1 DEIPS
6 DILKRARLPGLLES
20 VKAVHEPPK
29 DADLGAM
36 NRMATPW
43 QRRLIFGE
51 FFMLEAGLAVLR
63 RGKAAESGNSF
74 KPVEGGLVDR
84 LARALPFKLT
94 RAQDRVL
101 KDIFDD
107 MAGASPMNRLLQG
120 DVGSGKTIVA
130 LMAMLRAVENGHQAV
145 LMAPTEILAAQ
156 HYITLHKMVEELG
169 VEIVLLT
176 SASKDG
182 LEDIAGGAAM
192 IAVGT
197 HALIQKGVEFKR
209 LGMVVVDEQH
219 RFGVMQR
226 AELKKKAHNPD
237 ILIMTATPIPRTL
250 SLTLYGDLDYSVI
263 DELPPGRLPV
273 ATTRHMPDEKPRVYE
288 GIREEVGS
296 GGQVYVVYP
305 LIEET
310 ENSDLKS
317 AVIGREALVRMY
329 PDVRVEMV
337 HGRMSAQ
344 DKEEVMPGFKA
355 GVIDILVST
364 TVIEVGV
371 DVPNASLMV
380 IVNSE
385 RFGLAQLHQLRG
397 RVGRGRRAS
406 RCMLLVGGPT
416 GEDASRRL
424 EIMCET
430 GDGFRVAEVDL
441 EIRGPG
447 EFLGTKQ
454 SGMPDLKVA
463 NIMRDAAVLDMARR
477 EAFALVDREPEMEG
491 HPEFRKELERFW
503 RGKVELFG
511 TG

>member
-1 DEIPS
+1 
-6 DILKRARLPGLLES
+6 
-20 VKAVHEPPK
+20 
-29 DADLGAM
+29 M
-36 NRMATPW
+36 
-43 QRRLIFGE
+43 
-51 FFMLEAGLAVLR
+51 
-63 RGKAAESGNSF
+63 
-74 KPVEGGLVDR
+74 
-84 LARALPFKLT
+84 
-94 RAQDRVL
+94 
-101 KDIFDD
+101 
-107 MAGASPMNRLLQG
+107 
-120 DVGSGKTIVA
+120 
-130 LMAMLRAVENGHQAV
+130 
-145 LMAPTEILAAQ
+145 
-156 HYITLHKMVEELG
+156 
-169 VEIVLLT
+169 
-176 SASKDG
+176 
-182 LEDIAGGAAM
+182 
-192 IAVGT
+192 
-197 HALIQKGVEFKR
+197 
-209 LGMVVVDEQH
+209 
-219 RFGVMQR
+219 
-226 AELKKKAHNPD
+226 
-237 ILIMTATPIPRTL
+237 
-250 SLTLYGDLDYSVI
+250 
-263 DELPPGRLPV
+263 PV

-288 GIREEVGS
+288 AIREEVGS

-317 AVIGREALVRMY
+317 AVNGREALARMY

-344 DKEEVMPGFKA
+344 DKEEVMSGFKA

-371 DVPNASLMV
+371 DVQNASLMV

-406 RCMLLVGGPT
+406 RCMLLVGGPIA
-416 GEDASRRL
+416 EDATRRL
-424 EIMCET
+424 DVMCET

-477 EAFALVDREPEMEG
+477 EAFALVDREPEFEG
-491 HPEFRKELERFW
+491 HPEFKRELERFW
-503 RGKVELFG
+503 RGKVELFA